1 MVAVVILLLVTAA
14 MAQIVIFDLS
24 KKTKDLVSRRRWL
37 VHKTIGQIGIGAAGY
52 GLFGTRM
59 HFSDAAWIGLV
70 AAIIGILL
78 VGSILLTIRRKRN
91 PDPAEKDPW

>member
-1 MVAVVILLLVTAA
+1 MLTIINIVVAVVILLLVTAA

-37 VHKTIGQIGIGAAGY
+37 VHKTIGQIGIGAA
-52 GLFGTRM
+52 
-59 HFSDAAWIGLV
+59 
-70 AAIIGILL
+70 IIGILL